1 MSDTTEELHQAEGMR
16 RNAEFLLRQHNKAG
30 PNEVGRLT
38 GPTLE
43 VLAHKLDELYDR
55 ISRLEEQNA
64 SL

>member
-1 MSDTTEELHQAEGMR
+1 MSNATEELRQAESMR
-16 RNAEFLLRQHNKAG
+16 RNAEFLLRQHNEAG
-30 PNEVGRLT
+30 PSEIGRLT

-43 VLAHKLDELYDR
+43 ILAHKLDELYDR